1 MLQMAFEREVIV
13 NIRYRVDAYDDE
25 CLFDDV
31 GSGPDADASVTRSNV
46 RLGSLDKIIHLG
58 SYAKKLSIDICLQD
72 FQSLLAAFLRLN
84 HVPEAEASAISS
96 FEVRI
101 SYAFIGRVP
110 TAVQVVPCHTLLVTY
125 NCQEMATKKTDVLH
139 VTTSWRNS
147 GARYDC
153 AILRGSG
160 RSGLNFCQVC
170 AIFMISIAHEW
181 YRLAVVRIYEQKRRN
196 KITGHIELV
205 APKDRRFELCFVESV
220 VRIAHILPPTRHT
233 ACSIVQ
239 DLYDSD
245 MYLRLHH
252 IQ

>member
-1 MLQMAFEREVIV
+1 M

-25 CLFDDV
+25 CSFDDV
-31 GSGPDADASVTRSNV
+31 GPGPNTDASVTRSNV
-46 RLGSLDKIIHLG
+46 RLGSLDKIIHLS
-58 SYAKKLSIDICLQD
+58 SYAKKLSIDIHLQD
-72 FQSLLAAFLRLN
+72 LQSLLATFLRLN
-84 HVPEAEASAISS
+84 RVPEAEGSAISS

-101 SYAFIGRVP
+101 SYAFIGRSP

-125 NCQEMATKKTDVLH
+125 DCQETATKKTDILH

-170 AIFMISIAHEW
+170 AIFMISIEHEW
-181 YRLAVVRIYEQKRRN
+181 YRLAVVRIYKRKRRN

-205 APKDRRFELCFVESV
+205 APKDGCFELCFVESV
-220 VRIAHILPPTRHT
+220 IRVAHILPPTDHT
-233 ACSIVQ
+233 AHSVVQ
-239 DLYDSD
+239 DLYDGD
-245 MYLRLHH
+245 MYLRLYC